1 MLTLLFPDLALIAL
15 GFGLSRM
22 VDWGKDLWPGIER
35 LNYYVLFPALLFHS
49 LVSRPLDLGLAR
61 DVAIVVCVTIA
72 AGLVFG
78 LLARPALKP
87 SAARFASSLQ
97 CAFRFNSYL
106 ALALS
111 QRIAGD
117 QGLAICAVCIGVA
130 VPIGNVLAVM
140 TIARHTRAR
149 LGRAFAT
156 NPLILATVGGLVFA
170 GLGWQLP
177 APVDNLVGRCGAA
190 ALAVGLLTVGAALRP
205 GQAGG
210 DPGLAIWITTV
221 KLIACPA
228 VAAAMTW
235 LLGLDATT
243 SAILIT
249 FSAVPTA
256 SASYVLAS
264 RMGGDGPY
272 VAWCVTLSTL
282 ASVATMVFWLAR
294 YVP

>member
-15 GFGLSRM
+15 GYGLSRK

-61 DVAIVVCVTIA
+61 DVTVVVCVTMA
-72 AGLVFG
+72 AGLVVG
-78 LLARPALKP
+78 LLARPVLKP
-87 SAARFASSLQ
+87 SPVRFASSLQ
-97 CAFRFNSYL
+97 CAYRFNSYL

-130 VPIGNVLAVM
+130 VPIGNVLAV
-140 TIARHTRAR
+140 TTLARHTRGR
-149 LGRAFAT
+149 LWREVAT

-170 GLGWQLP
+170 AIGWRLP
-177 APVDNLVGRCGAA
+177 SPVDNLVGRCGAA

-205 GQAGG
+205 GQASG
-210 DPGLAIWITTV
+210 DPGLAIWITAA

-235 LLGLDATT
+235 LLALDATT
-243 SAILIT
+243 SAVLIT

-282 ASVATMVFWLAR
+282 ASIGTMLLWLAR